1 MTEYAHKKAVEAL
14 HALEKSKSQTHDI
27 LVHLFS
33 TGPLTPLDAWVRYGC
48 YRLSGRI
55 KDLRE
60 MGVPIETRTIKK
72 GGKRY
77 AEYRLEDDE

>member
-14 HALEKSKSQTHDI
+14 HALDGHDSQTHDI

-33 TGPLTPLDAWVRYGC
+33 SGPLTPMDALVRYGC
-48 YRLSGRI
+48 FRLGARVH
-55 KDLRE
+55 DLRK
-60 MGVPIETRTIKK
+60 MGVPIETRIIKQ

-77 AEYRLEDDE
+77 AEYRLEEE